1 MGTPNGWVHEQNNNK
16 ATLDNK
22 VIAKEI
28 GLARYQRIEN
38 FDWSAGYTYWN
49 ETSDFWKKVRK
60 VWSEKIE
67 KQKKIKVNSD
77 VGGNILFARLFGLAD
92 DYKNGNLDAIEKI
105 ETT

>member
-1 MGTPNGWVHEQNNNK
+1 MITILLLEPTYTQLPNGWVHEQNNNK

-38 FDWSAGYTYWN
+38 FDWSAGYTYWD
-49 ETSDFWKKVRK
+49 ETSDFWKKVRE

-67 KQKKIKVNSD
+67 KQKKIKVNSKKY
-77 VGGNILFARLFGLAD
+77 NIYFVWISR
-92 DYKNGNLDAIEKI
+92 
-105 ETT
+105 